1 MAMEDKSEN
10 KRVGPVESNPI
21 SQATSELNNM
31 LQIIAGT
38 SSLIENIW
46 EGADGSEKYLAMLR
60 TSIER
65 AEKVTA
71 ELAQYAGGSN
81 KKAFMHPEIAGFLKT
96 KSKASA
102 DIARH
107 TLLLVDDEEMGLML
121 VKRLLCE
128 AGFHVI
134 TAQSGFECLDIF
146 RRGPHNFD
154 LVLLDF
160 TMPFMDGEE
169 TFERMREIR
178 PDIPVVLCA
187 GFIEHERLER
197 MLLAGLSGFLRKP
210 FAPDEI
216 VSHVRSL
223 LEGMKFMG
231 TDKRSEMPVA
241 I

>member
-1 MAMEDKSEN
+1 MEEEPEN
-10 KRVGPVESNPI
+10 KRVAPI
-21 SQATSELNNM
+21 ADNRISKATSELNNM

-65 AEKVTA
+65 AEKATA
-71 ELAQYAGGSN
+71 ELAHYAGGSE
-81 KKAFMHPEIAGFLKT
+81 KREFMHPDIAGFVKT
-96 KSKASA
+96 KSKSNANA
-102 DIARH
+102 PRQ

-121 VKRLLCE
+121 VKRLLCD

-169 TFERMREIR
+169 TFARLREIR
-178 PDIPVVLCA
+178 PEVPIVLCA
-187 GFIEHERLER
+187 GFVEHEKLER
-197 MLLAGLSGFLRKP
+197 MLHAGLSGFLRKP

-216 VSHVRSL
+216 VTHIRSL
-223 LEGMKFMG
+223 LEGLKFAG
-231 TDKRSEMPVA
+231 TDNSSKIPA
-241 I
+241 AT